1 MWKLYSTEHAG
12 VAIVSTPLRMEE
24 AVDLTPYHTAILGP
38 VEYLDFEMQ
47 DGSLPFGKKARP
59 GFLKRKSFEHEKEVR
74 GMIYVEEQ
82 LPNLILSPE
91 YVQDL
96 RESMPLGIDVKV
108 KLKQLIQEI
117 YISPL
122 SASYFSDVVAIL
134 SDRHGVADLL
144 RRSTLLGEPVY

>member
-1 MWKLYSTEHAG
+1 
-12 VAIVSTPLRMEE
+12 
-24 AVDLTPYHTAILGP
+24 
-38 VEYLDFEMQ
+38 MQ